1 MRELT
6 LHALHSRVVVQFED
20 DDAALADAAAPAW
33 SRCRVSRARSSETEA
48 EAGAEAGTEADAD
61 ADAGAEAEAEPVTVR
76 ASTAPVESRLQGL
89 TQQVTRALIAAQT
102 GRLLMFH
109 AGAVSHPGTGESLV
123 FVAPGGTG
131 KTTLARALGARYG
144 YLTDETV
151 GIEPGTWRIHPYE
164 KPLSLRTGE
173 PHKAEVSPDEMGLV
187 SAHDQPRVA
196 RVILLRRPTDH
207 ATGPDVEELGLL
219 DAVAA
224 LLPETSGLVR
234 LERPLHVVA
243 ELLEHTG
250 PVLRVSYA
258 EAEELLPLV
267 AELIGEAP

>member
-6 LHALHSRVVVQFED
+6 LHALDSRVRVLFED
-20 DDAALADAAAPAW
+20 DDAALALAAERAW
-33 SRCRVSRARSSETEA
+33 SRCRASRPFS
-48 EAGAEAGTEADAD
+48 
-61 ADAGAEAEAEPVTVR
+61 AEAEPVTAR
-76 ASTAPVESRLQGL
+76 SPGSPDRIPATLQGL
-89 TQQVTRALIAAQT
+89 TQQVTRALITAQT

-109 AGAVSHPGTGESLV
+109 AGAVSHPVTGRSLV
-123 FVAPGGTG
+123 FVARGGTG

-151 GIEPGTWRIHPYE
+151 GVEPGTWRIHPYE

-173 PHKAEVSPDEMGLV
+173 PHKTEVSPDELGLV

-207 ATGPDVEELGLL
+207 ATEPEVEELGLL

-234 LERPLHVVA
+234 LDRPLHVVA

-267 AELIGEAP
+267 AGLIGESP